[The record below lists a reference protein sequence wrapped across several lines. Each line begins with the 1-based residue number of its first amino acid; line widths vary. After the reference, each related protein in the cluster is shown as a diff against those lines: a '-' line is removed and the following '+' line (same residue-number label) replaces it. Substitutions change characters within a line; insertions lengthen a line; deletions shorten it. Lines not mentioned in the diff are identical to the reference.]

1 MAKQKPAP
9 VGSLA
14 RRQLSRRGP
23 ALPPAAISVTRNCL
37 SIVVSSSTA
46 QVTLVRRGLL
56 LPLAGKAALIQRG
69 APGKPP
75 GMPPRIMALMSIC
88 W

>member
-14 RRQLSRRGP
+14 RCQLSRRGP
-23 ALPPAAISVTRNCL
+23 VRPPAAISVMTNCL
-37 SIVVSSSTA
+37 SIVVSSSTG
-46 QVTLVRRGLL
+46 QVTLFRRGLL